1 MKTKMDVLSNEI
13 KVFTGDRKILKKLFK
28 TSFYTVRM
36 ALSGKTNTELRRKI
50 RKHALEIGGK
60 EILPEQHEENIDT
73 QICN

>member
-1 MKTKMDVLSNEI
+1 MDVLSNEI

-36 ALSGKTNTELRRKI
+36 ALSGKANTELRRKI

-60 EILPEQHEENIDT
+60 EILPKMHEKNNDSQT
-73 QICN
+73 CN